1 MQRIN
6 VVFGVSYHR
15 RVGEIER
22 LQVLKP
28 GQIFGVS
35 YHRRAGE
42 IESPQVHQFGQ
53 VFGVSDHRRVGE
65 IGRLEVHQPGEI
77 FGFAG
82 HLCVRE
88 TERLQVLTGQTK
100 TKTKTSN
107 RRVQFK
113 ICAVVLPPSTIS
125 PHLDGVV
132 FSFQK
137 KTKLYYLNNCM
148 RVNAQPQKKVAQ
160 TKRERHGATLKSG
173 STKGENGRGTS
184 AKKGMKEKDSNER
197 VCGPLCEKCEEDLKN
212 TENCK
217 LLDIFQQLT
226 HKTINLHRSNFL
238 TRPPSGTYK
247 HG

>member
-1 MQRIN
+1 MHKPGKI
-6 VVFGVSYHR
+6 FGVSNHR
-15 RVGEIER
+15 RVG
-22 LQVLKP
+22 K
-28 GQIFGVS
+28 
-35 YHRRAGE
+35 
-42 IESPQVHQFGQ
+42 IESPQVHQLGH

-65 IGRLEVHQPGEI
+65 IGRLEVHQPGQI
-77 FGFAG
+77 FGFAS

-88 TERLQVLTGQTK
+88 TERLQVLTGQKQKQK
-100 TKTKTSN
+100 TKNKNKNIKQKSPIPN
-107 RRVQFK
+107 LRGG
-113 ICAVVLPPSTIS
+113 PSAEYHL

-148 RVNAQPQKKVAQ
+148 RFTQPQKNKLHKQ
-160 TKRERHGATLKSG
+160 KRKRHGAPLKREVSG
-173 STKGENGRGTS
+173 STTHQGENGRGTS